1 MDPVVPEPGA
11 LAVRVLGGLTA
22 ERDGADVDLGGPRQR
37 GVLALLLLARGA
49 SVPAQ
54 RLVDLLWGD
63 AAPPSAT
70 AALHS
75 YVSHLRRALEPGRGA
90 RERGGLLV
98 RDRVGY
104 AVRLSD
110 DAVDAWRFERL
121 VGEGVAAPAERAAA
135 LLTEALALYRGE
147 AYAEWAGQQWADA
160 ESARLAELRA
170 VATERL
176 LAARLQTED
185 AAVLVPR
192 LEALAAEEPLR
203 EERWRLLALALYR
216 TSRQSD
222 ALAALRRARTVLAR
236 ELGVDP
242 SRALRDLE
250 AQILAHDPALAGPAA
265 RPPAAPAAAPAPAA
279 VSAAPPAPAPAP
291 APGRAAAGPGRPAGE
306 DIVDRDA
313 ELRRLQSC
321 VTDALAGQ
329 GLVALI
335 EGPAGIGKSRLLTEA
350 RRMGAAGGAP
360 VLAAR
365 GSALEREFGYGAV
378 RQLFEPL
385 LVDPARR
392 ARLLGGPAAAAASVF
407 DAPADAGPAVAEQ
420 RADASFAVLHALYW
434 LVVDLTAEGPVVLA
448 VDDLQW
454 CDSASLR
461 FLAYLVRRLEGLPVL
476 LAATLRTGEP
486 PADPTLVDEIAHDPA
501 TVAVQPGP
509 LSREGVEDLVRRR
522 LGDDA
527 APDFVAACARTTGG
541 NPLLLRQLLRALE
554 ADGVRPDR
562 ASADTV
568 TAIGSRAV
576 SSIVLMRLGRMD
588 EAAGAV
594 ARAVAVLGDGAA
606 IPVVASLA
614 GLAEDAAARA
624 VDRLAEG
631 EILRDDLPLGFVHPL
646 VRDAVYRSLPPG
658 QRELAHARAAR
669 VLADSGAS
677 AEQVAAHLLQ
687 VPARGEE
694 WAVEALHRAA
704 AIAADRGA
712 PESAVPYLVRVLD
725 ELATADDRAQTLL
738 QLGLLETLTD
748 GLAAI
753 THLRQAH
760 ALAQDVAVRAQI
772 AVVLAHTLIFA
783 GPRGEAT
790 AFATAA
796 AADLPEE
803 LVDVRQALR
812 ALARVGGYMHGVDPA
827 VWGAEPAGEPVGT
840 GPGARMLAVATAWE
854 LVVGN
859 RDLPR
864 CVELAHFGLADG
876 VLQAADPGLFWV
888 IAPFI
893 LDMADED
900 MEPFWDAALTDAH
913 ERGSL
918 FAALATHLW
927 RGHAQWW
934 RGDLPEAEQSLRTAN
949 EQSARWAAPAVGI
962 SYGEAFLV
970 WVLLDRG
977 DTAAAR
983 AFLESVRWR
992 NRIGDG
998 SRLNLEAEV
1007 GVLLAERR
1015 PEQAL
1020 ALLDAHHLEVSA
1032 VANPVW
1038 APWRSLRAQ
1047 ALTALGRR
1055 EEAVA
1060 LMTEEAALA
1069 RAWGARRWVGRTLWL
1084 LGEARG
1090 EAGAADLREA
1100 VRVLSGTQ
1108 SRLDLARAQAALARL
1123 VPAEEAAPLLR
1134 SALELAED
1142 CGAEGVRAQ
1151 VAATLTAAGLAVPP
1165 PRPATRRLTATER
1178 RVAAMAAE
1186 GADARQIAASLF
1198 LTPRTV
1204 EVTLAGV
1211 RAALGAAT
1219 DADLRVALSG

>member
-1 MDPVVPEPGA
+1 MHPPVPDAGT
-11 LAVRVLGGLTA
+11 LTVRVLGGLTA

-37 GVLALLLLARGA
+37 GVLALLLQARGQA
-49 SVPAQ
+49 VPAS
-54 RLVDLLWGD
+54 RLVELLWGD

-75 YVSHLRRALEPGRGA
+75 YVSHLRRALEPHRTA
-90 RERGGLLV
+90 RDRGGVLV

-104 AVRLSD
+104 VVRLPD
-110 DAVDAWRFERL
+110 DAVDARRFERL
-121 VGEGVAAPAERAAA
+121 VGEGVAAPPARAVT
-135 LLTEALALYRGE
+135 LLTDALALYRGD
-147 AYAEWAGQQWADA
+147 AYAEWAGQAWADA
-160 ESARLAELRA
+160 ESSRLAELRA

-176 LAARLQTED
+176 LAARLETED

-222 ALAALRRARTVLAR
+222 ALAALRRARQLLAD

-242 SRALRDLE
+242 SRALRELE
-250 AQILAHDPALAGPAA
+250 AQILAHAPELAAPAPPAAA
-265 RPPAAPAAAPAPAA
+265 RPPAPPPAAPRPAP
-279 VSAAPPAPAPAP
+279 SRAAPP
-291 APGRAAAGPGRPAGE
+291 PAGE
-306 DIVDRDA
+306 AIVDRDG
-313 ELRRLQSC
+313 ELRRLEEC
-321 VTDALAGQ
+321 VAAALAGQ
-329 GLVALI
+329 GVVALI

-350 RRMGAAGGAP
+350 RRMGSAGGAT

-385 LVDPARR
+385 LVDRDRR

-407 DAPADAGPAVAEQ
+407 DAFDHGAAPGEQ

-454 CDSASLR
+454 CDPASLR
-461 FLAYLVRRLEGLPVL
+461 FLAYLVRRMEGLPVL
-476 LAATLRTGEP
+476 LATTLRTGEP
-486 PADPTLVDEIAHDPA
+486 PTEPTLVDEIALDAA

-509 LSREGVEDLVRRR
+509 LTRDGVADLVRLR
-522 LGDDA
+522 LGGEP
-527 APDFVAACARTTGG
+527 APGFAGACHRTTGG

-554 ADGVRPDR
+554 AEGVVPDE
-562 ASADTV
+562 AHADRV

-588 EAAGAV
+588 DAAGAV
-594 ARAVAVLGDGAA
+594 ARAVAVLGDSAA
-606 IPVVASLA
+606 IPVVARLADLA
-614 GLAEDAAARA
+614 GEVAAAA

-631 EILRDDLPLGFVHPL
+631 EILRGDRPLGFVHPL
-646 VRDAVYRSLPPG
+646 VRDAVYASLPPG

-669 VLADSGAS
+669 VLADTGAS

-694 WAVEALHRAA
+694 WAVDALHRAA
-704 AIAADRGA
+704 AIAAERGA

-725 ELATADDRAQTLL
+725 ELATADDRARALL
-738 QLGLLETLTD
+738 QLGTLENLTD

-760 ALAQDVAVRAQI
+760 ALAQDVGVRTQAAVA
-772 AVVLAHTLIFA
+772 LAHTLIFA

-790 AFATAA
+790 AFASAA
-796 AADLPEE
+796 AAELPDE
-803 LVDVRQALR
+803 LADARQALR
-812 ALARVGGYMHGVDPA
+812 ALARVGGFMHGLDER
-827 VWGAEPAGEPVGT
+827 VWGPEPIGEVEGT

-854 LVVGN
+854 LVVNN
-859 RDLPR
+859 RDLDR

-888 IAPFI
+888 IAPFV

-900 MEPFWDAALTDAH
+900 MEPFWDATLVGAH

-934 RGDLPEAEQSLRTAN
+934 RGDLPEAEQSLRTAI
-949 EQSARWAAPAVGI
+949 EQSERWAAPAMGVA
-962 SYGEAFLV
+962 YGEAFLV
-970 WVLLDRG
+970 GVLLDRG
-977 DTAAAR
+977 DVPAAR
-983 AFLESVRWR
+983 EFVEARRWR
-992 NRIGDG
+992 SRIGDG
-998 SRLNLEAEV
+998 SRLMVEAEV
-1007 GVLLAERR
+1007 SLLLAEDR
-1015 PEQAL
+1015 PAEAL
-1020 ALLDAHHLEVSA
+1020 GLLDAHSEEVAA
-1032 VANPVW
+1032 VRNPVW

-1055 EEAVA
+1055 DEAVA
-1060 LMTEEAALA
+1060 VMTEEIALA
-1069 RAWGARRWVGRTLWL
+1069 REWGARRWVGRTLWL
-1084 LGEARG
+1084 RGVAAGED
-1090 EAGAADLREA
+1090 GAADLREA
-1100 VRVLSGTQ
+1100 VAVLSTTR

-1123 VPAEEAAPLLR
+1123 VPPEEAAPLLR

-1142 CGAEGVRAQ
+1142 CGALALRAE
-1151 VAATLTAAGLAVPP
+1151 VAGTLAAAGLAVPP

-1178 RVAAMAAE
+1178 RVAVMAAE
-1186 GADARQIAASLF
+1186 GADARRIAAALF

>member
-1 MDPVVPEPGA
+1 MHPLVPAASA
-11 LAVRVLGGLTA
+11 LTLRVLGGLTA

-37 GVLALLLLARGA
+37 GVLALLLLARGQA
-49 SVPAQ
+49 VPAQ

-75 YVSHLRRALEPGRGA
+75 YVSHLRRALEPHRTA
-90 RERGGLLV
+90 RDRDGVLV

-104 AVRLSD
+104 VVRLPD

-121 VGEGVAAPAERAAA
+121 VGEGVAAPPARSVE
-135 LLTEALALYRGE
+135 LLTEALALYRGD
-147 AYAEWAGQQWADA
+147 AYAEWAGQAWADA

-176 LAARLQTED
+176 LAARLESGD

-192 LEALAAEEPLR
+192 REALAAEEPLR

-222 ALAALRRARTVLAR
+222 ALAALRRARQLLAD

-242 SRALRDLE
+242 SRALRELE
-250 AQILAHDPALAGPAA
+250 AQILAH
-265 RPPAAPAAAPAPAA
+265 APEL
-279 VSAAPPAPAPAP
+279 AAPPAVPAAP
-291 APGRAAAGPGRPAGE
+291 PSPPPVAPTPPPRAPVRAAGPPAGE
-306 DIVDRDA
+306 AIVDRDG
-313 ELRRLQSC
+313 ELRRLEEC
-321 VTDALAGQ
+321 VAAALAGQ
-329 GLVALI
+329 GVVALI

-350 RRMGAAGGAP
+350 RRMGSAGGAT

-385 LVDPARR
+385 LVDRDRR

-407 DAPADAGPAVAEQ
+407 DAAVDDAPAVGEQ
-420 RADASFAVLHALYW
+420 RPDASFAVLHALYW

-454 CDSASLR
+454 CDPASLR
-461 FLAYLVRRLEGLPVL
+461 FLAYLVRRMEGLPVL
-476 LAATLRTGEP
+476 LATTLRSGEP
-486 PADPTLVDEIAHDPA
+486 PTEPTLVDEIALDPA

-509 LSREGVEDLVRRR
+509 LSRDGVADLVRRR
-522 LGDDA
+522 LGGEP
-527 APDFVAACARTTGG
+527 APGFVEACHRTTGG

-554 ADGVRPDR
+554 AEGVVPD
-562 ASADTV
+562 AAYADRV

-588 EAAGAV
+588 DAAGAV
-594 ARAVAVLGDGAA
+594 ARAVAVLGDSAA
-606 IPVVASLA
+606 IPVVARLA
-614 GLAEDAAARA
+614 DLPGEVAAAA

-631 EILRDDLPLGFVHPL
+631 EILRGDRPLGFVHPL
-646 VRDAVYRSLPPG
+646 VRDAVYASLPPG

-669 VLADSGAS
+669 VLADTGAS

-694 WAVEALHRAA
+694 WAVDALHRAA
-704 AIAADRGA
+704 AIAAERGA

-725 ELATADDRAQTLL
+725 ELATADDRARALL
-738 QLGLLETLTD
+738 QLGTLENLTD

-760 ALAQDVAVRAQI
+760 ALAQDVGIRTQAAVA
-772 AVVLAHTLIFA
+772 LAHTLIFA

-790 AFATAA
+790 AFASAA
-796 AADLPEE
+796 AAELPDE
-803 LVDVRQALR
+803 LGDARQALR
-812 ALARVGGYMHGVDPA
+812 ALARVGGFMHGLDER
-827 VWGAEPAGEPVGT
+827 VWGPEPIGEVEGT

-854 LVVGN
+854 LVIGN
-859 RDLPR
+859 RDLDR
-864 CVELAHFGLADG
+864 CIELAHFGLADG

-888 IAPFI
+888 IAPFV

-900 MEPFWDAALTDAH
+900 MEPFWDAALIGAH

-934 RGDLPEAEQSLRTAN
+934 RGELPEAEQSLRTAV
-949 EQSARWAAPAVGI
+949 EQSERWTPATGVA
-962 SYGEAFLV
+962 YGEAFLV
-970 WVLLDRG
+970 GVLLDRG
-977 DTAAAR
+977 DVRAAR
-983 AFLESVRWR
+983 EFVESRRWR
-992 NRIGDG
+992 ERIGDG
-998 SRLNLEAEV
+998 SRLMVEAEV
-1007 GVLLAERR
+1007 SLLVAEGR
-1015 PEQAL
+1015 PADAL
-1020 ALLDAHHLEVSA
+1020 ALLDAHAAEVSA
-1032 VANPVW
+1032 VRNPVW

-1055 EEAVA
+1055 DEAVA
-1060 LMTEEAALA
+1060 VMTEEIALVEE
-1069 RAWGARRWVGRTLWL
+1069 WGARRWVGRTLWL
-1084 LGEARG
+1084 RGVAAGEDG
-1090 EAGAADLREA
+1090 EADLREA
-1100 VRVLSGTQ
+1100 VAVLATTR

-1123 VPAEEAAPLLR
+1123 VPPEEAAPLLR

-1142 CGAEGVRAQ
+1142 CGAGALRAE
-1151 VAATLTAAGLAVPP
+1151 VAGTLAAAGLAVPP

-1186 GADARQIAASLF
+1186 GADARRIAAALF

-1211 RAALGAAT
+1211 RAALGADT
-1219 DADLRVALSG
+1219 DADLRLALSG